1 MRILRFLII
10 ISCICII
17 ASITYLGLTGWDS
30 LKDENTDKI
39 ASIYSNDDFTKTM
52 YSGNTEEKAQH
63 LIEITNNSWKQG
75 CERDDE
81 CFLPYVTAINVG
93 DIILFANQDEYEHNI
108 RVRGDSEYL
117 HFPAD
122 VIKPNEYFV
131 YKFLEYGKYDYYC
144 TLHPWME
151 GVIQVN

>member
-1 MRILRFLII
+1 MKFLVMIIVGIVILG
-10 ISCICII
+10 ISYVSFSGLSNIETENLEQV
-17 ASITYLGLTGWDS
+17 SI
-30 LKDENTDKI
+30 
-39 ASIYSNDDFTKTM
+39 IYSNDAFTATM

-81 CFLPYVTAINVG
+81 CFLPYVTTINVG

-122 VIKPNEYFV
+122 VIKPDEYFV

>member
-1 MRILRFLII
+1 MIIVGIVILG
-10 ISCICII
+10 ISYVSFSGLSNIETENLEQV
-17 ASITYLGLTGWDS
+17 SI
-30 LKDENTDKI
+30 
-39 ASIYSNDDFTKTM
+39 IYSNDTLTETM

-122 VIKPNEYFV
+122 VIKPDEYFV

>member
-1 MRILRFLII
+1 MRIWIII
-10 ISCICII
+10 ISIGIVFGVTY
-17 ASITYLGLTGWDS
+17 ASLTVVI
-30 LKDENTDKI
+30 LET
-39 ASIYSNDDFTKTM
+39 
-52 YSGNTEEKAQH
+52 EKAQH
-63 LIEITNNSWKQG
+63 LIEIVNNSWKQG
-75 CERDDE
+75 CEKDDE
-81 CFLPYVTAINVG
+81 CFLPYVTTINVG
-93 DIILFANQDEYEHNI
+93 DIILFTNQDEYEHNI

>member
-1 MRILRFLII
+1 MLG
-10 ISCICII
+10 ISY
-17 ASITYLGLTGWDS
+17 ASFSGLSNTYTEDLEQVS
-30 LKDENTDKI
+30 K
-39 ASIYSNDDFTKTM
+39 IYSDDAFTETM

-81 CFLPYVTAINVG
+81 CFLPYVTTINVG

-122 VIKPNEYFV
+122 VIKPDEYFV

-151 GVIQVN
+151 GVIQIN